1 MRWSY
6 VAQALLTVFF
16 TFSVVSMMPETWPD
30 LVFERVVLRAG
41 IYVLGGWT
49 LSGWV
54 IGTVK
59 RQWEQSD
66 KETK

>member
-16 TFSVVSMMPETWPD
+16 TFPVVAMMPEMWPD
-30 LVFERVVLRAG
+30 LMFERVALQAG

-49 LSGWV
+49 LSGWM

>member
-1 MRWSY
+1 MRGLRWSY
-6 VAQALLTVFF
+6 VAQTLLTVFF
-16 TFSVVSMMPETWPD
+16 TFPVVAMMPETWPD
-30 LVFERVVLRAG
+30 LVFERVALRAG

-59 RQWEQSD
+59 RQWKQSA
-66 KETK
+66 